1 MPAGLTAF
9 FFAPPSQSG
18 PPSPL
23 LADNIDPRT
32 RDFADLFVGADPVD
46 AQVQVAVSTTLG
58 SGPCVQDVGIRV
70 TRNKMTED
78 FPGSIQNDVRQ
89 ALTRQVKARDISIAG
104 VTIGEPVGLTGKASG
119 VVNESAQAVQVNVQY
134 RNLRALDPRVRS
146 QPIATK
152 QQG

>member
-1 MPAGLTAF
+1 MPGLTAF

-32 RDFADLFVGADPVD
+32 RDFADLFTGADPVD
-46 AQVQVAVSTTLG
+46 AQLQVAVSTTLG
-58 SGPCVQDVGIRV
+58 SGPCVADTGIRI
-70 TRNKMTED
+70 TRNKMTDD
-78 FPGSIQNDVRQ
+78 FPTTITNDVRQ
-89 ALTRQVKARDISIAG
+89 ALARQVKARDIQIVG
-104 VTIGEPVGLTGKASG
+104 ITIGEPDGLTGKATG
-119 VVNESAQAVQVNVQY
+119 VVNEAAQSVQVNVQY

-146 QPIATK
+146 QPIAVK